1 MCGLPEYYE
10 HLGDPFSP
18 LLQHLKSIIVPILRR
33 KKVFDFRREG
43 RLILSQGGCFGKSDT
58 WLTFPN
64 HYTSTNWYPW
74 RMGKRFTLMWGTLI
88 RAQRISITIIIYI
101 FNIMIIAINTIIFT
115 IFTIFPIMKM
125 MTNKGVCPNEP
136 RGEGGVPGS
145 SRVCSS
151 GPRNLQGNPNSVENI
166 VKILMCS
173 FT

>member
-1 MCGLPEYYE
+1 
-10 HLGDPFSP
+10 
-18 LLQHLKSIIVPILRR
+18 
-33 KKVFDFRREG
+33 
-43 RLILSQGGCFGKSDT
+43 
-58 WLTFPN
+58 
-64 HYTSTNWYPW
+64 
-74 RMGKRFTLMWGTLI
+74 MGKRFTLMWGTLI

-151 GPRNLQGNPNSVENI
+151 GPRNLQGNPNSVENNYYVASLKYWFKCFYLGTNLLI
-166 VKILMCS
+166 EEEEKSVFFELWIMLWLSEEFS
-173 FT
+173 FSLAFWLQGGSTRRRRRWIQRGWRRRWNR